1 MAPVCYLWTA
11 LLFKINCG
19 GRGGGLGDGS
29 HGRYSGQEKGAKEQL
44 AKEKC
49 KAIEVKSAGTQ
60 HRLRRPSA
68 QKLLQEGRAPKRR
81 WRNKLAKWRRS
92 PARNGGAL
100 VSCKARRVII
110 SLKISA
116 QPPPTRGK
124 TNGAPSSAPLAT
136 RTPRGAGVLS
146 GALYHK
152 CVCPREARS
161 FRCPVPPPA
170 TGRCGSARQY

>member
-1 MAPVCYLWTA
+1 M
-11 LLFKINCG
+11 
-19 GRGGGLGDGS
+19 GDGS
-29 HGRYSGQEKGAKEQL
+29 HGGYSGQEKGAKEQM

-81 WRNKLAKWRRS
+81 WRSKLAKWSRR

-124 TNGAPSSAPLAT
+124 T
-136 RTPRGAGVLS
+136 S
-146 GALYHK
+146 GAH
-152 CVCPREARS
+152 PARS
-161 FRCPVPPPA
+161 WRRARQGERAFSRAPYTTSVYARAKFSVPCSPA
-170 TGRCGSARQY
+170 TGRCGSARQYWRASNRALSRGIYITTTT